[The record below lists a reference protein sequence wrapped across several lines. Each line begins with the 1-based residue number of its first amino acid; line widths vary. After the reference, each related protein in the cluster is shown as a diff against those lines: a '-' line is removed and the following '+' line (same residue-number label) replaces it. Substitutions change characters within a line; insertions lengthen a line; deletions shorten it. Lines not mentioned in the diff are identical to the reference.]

1 MKPLPLASLLILIPL
16 DSLAGARDM
25 LLNRMPHRT
34 LRILTLLPILYLH
47 LFIRLGTDLSLW
59 NSVWG
64 FSKALESS
72 QAARGAK
79 NYESNLCIL

>member
-16 DSLAGARDM
+16 DSLATARDM
-25 LLNRMPHRT
+25 LLNRTPHRM
-34 LRILTLLPILYLH
+34 LRILTLLPIPYLH
-47 LFIRLGTDLSLW
+47 LLIKLGTDLSLW

-72 QAARGAK
+72 RTARGAK
-79 NYESNLCIL
+79 NYESKKCAL